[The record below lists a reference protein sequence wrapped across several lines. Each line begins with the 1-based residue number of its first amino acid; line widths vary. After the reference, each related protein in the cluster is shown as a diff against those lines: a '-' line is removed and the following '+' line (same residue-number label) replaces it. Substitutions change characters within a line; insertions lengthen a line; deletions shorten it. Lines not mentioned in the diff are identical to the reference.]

1 MPLVFSVR
9 LQATTK
15 PEPQSNEQEATNFL
29 RWTVADFHTKN
40 SVQDSSGPANKIN
53 RRA

>member
-1 MPLVFSVR
+1 M
-9 LQATTK
+9 QATTK